1 MSCHLGC
8 ILLRIA
14 AIVVD
19 RDFQTIAG
27 IRAALAAAGSKI
39 QGAIFEENGNQH
51 GMSRALAQARN
62 ANRAAC
68 MGDFLRIDTPASA
81 LQLFTRND
89 NAWDQGHVFYT
100 PAQAWLAPSGVAQIL
115 VSSASGDRVVRSSLA
130 DARACP
136 ALDVA
141 VLHDSATAMLHVRAV
156 NFGRQLCPLRVQ
168 VRGCSGSPARGATV
182 AVRSMHGNN
191 SLFNTPSAPRLVWPQ
206 KQATAQAAN
215 GSFALALQPS
225 SFTTASLACGVG
237 EGSTRRAPASD
248 SNTCSL

>member
-1 MSCHLGC
+1 MG
-8 ILLRIA
+8 RF
-14 AIVVD
+14 
-19 RDFQTIAG
+19 R
-27 IRAALAAAGSKI
+27 
-39 QGAIFEENGNQH
+39 NGRKRPRKEWSPPTYSWWI
-51 GMSRALAQARN
+51 G
-62 ANRAAC
+62 
-68 MGDFLRIDTPASA
+68 IDTPASA

-130 DARACP
+130 GAGGCP

-141 VLHDSATAMLHVRAV
+141 VLHDAATATLHVRAV
-156 NFGRQLCPLRVQ
+156 NSGAQLCPLRVQ
-168 VRGCSGSPARGATV
+168 VRGCSGSPAAGAVV

-191 SLFNTPSAPRLVWPQ
+191 SLYNTPSAPRLVWPKQ
-206 KQATAQAAN
+206 QATAQAAN
-215 GSFALALQPS
+215 GSFELALQPS

-237 EGSTRRAPASD
+237 AGRTRRAPASD